1 MVCWGGADL
10 YNWMLNLWNLMLS
23 LGRYSGIQF
32 LKTLMMSKNCF
43 VCCWQGTSPPK
54 KTTLEP
60 KLGRVGVSRG
70 WKKMYKSLSH
80 VNFMVVSQVG
90 ILCCKT
96 IMLLLL
102 FLFPL
107 CFIFFSNPE
116 HLFLIL
122 FSSSLLSLS
131 SQKFCEL
138 RSTIATDRE
147 SYIYSS
153 SRKSTQHFSF
163 SLDGLNSKCSY
174 LRSNPLHFH

>member
-1 MVCWGGADL
+1 MESDAISRQI
-10 YNWMLNLWNLMLS
+10 LWNS
-23 LGRYSGIQF
+23 I
-32 LKTLMMSKNCF
+32 LKNHDDVQELLCVLLAGDLPPQKN
-43 VCCWQGTSPPK
+43 
-54 KTTLEP
+54 TLEL

-80 VNFMVVSQVG
+80 VSFMVVSQVG
-90 ILCCKT
+90 ILWGKT

-138 RSTIATDRE
+138 QIYY
-147 SYIYSS
+147 SYILRELHLLILKKKY
-153 SRKSTQHFSF
+153 TAFFLFSV
-163 SLDGLNSKCSY
+163 D
-174 LRSNPLHFH
+174 